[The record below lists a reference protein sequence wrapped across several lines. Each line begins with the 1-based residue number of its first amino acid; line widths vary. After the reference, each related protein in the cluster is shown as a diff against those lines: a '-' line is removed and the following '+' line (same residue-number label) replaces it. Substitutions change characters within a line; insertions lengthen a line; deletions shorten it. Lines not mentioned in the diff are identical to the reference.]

1 MSSGVSSGSKS
12 HEGQV
17 RGRGAGGAMLEP
29 ELASGIARK
38 LLQFHYY
45 NRKRQL
51 VDDLIG
57 MGVTTETY
65 HAFTKLCRDPGLS
78 IPEYLV
84 VEVYNLMSHIEKGN
98 EMPSDALHQMPTK
111 RIEVLAQEAATAAA
125 ALGAKVPIALSGQ
138 KPSRVSKKPR

>member
-17 RGRGAGGAMLEP
+17 RGRGAGGAELEP
-29 ELASGIARK
+29 ELAGGIARK
-38 LLQFHYY
+38 LLEFHHF
-45 NRKRQL
+45 NRMRQL

-57 MGVTTETY
+57 MGVTTEQY
-65 HAFTKLCRDPGLS
+65 RAFAALCRNPGLS

-98 EMPSDALHQMPTK
+98 EMPSDALHQLPAK

-125 ALGAKVPIALSGQ
+125 AMEAVAPIALSGQ
-138 KPSRVSKKPR
+138 KTSRVSKTPR

>member
-12 HEGQV
+12 QCGDACGPDGQV
-17 RGRGAGGAMLEP
+17 TVLEP
-29 ELASGIARK
+29 EMASGIARK

-98 EMPSDALHQMPTK
+98 EMPSDALHQLPAK
-111 RIEVLAQEAATAAA
+111 RIEVLAQQAATAAA
-125 ALGAKVPIALSGQ
+125 AMGASIPIALSGQ
-138 KPSRVSKKPR
+138 KPIRVSKKPR